1 MMVGFPSWTE
11 AANGPVGFPGCFSCP
26 YRHGGAPAV
35 CLGCFEHAG
44 ASDLPAAPVLRCG
57 ACGRPGVS
65 RRPCDN
71 PLCSRADRGWSAVFA
86 LGLHEAALRHSIASY
101 KYRGERWWGG
111 VFARLLAGYLRAHP
125 TWFEE
130 YDLVVPMPAY
140 CGDGAR
146 RAWDPVGSVFA
157 DLAALIGPDW
167 DCDDRAIIK
176 VTETTPMS
184 GRSRR
189 ERVALAEGAL
199 RPALVVP
206 DGRRVAAKRIL
217 VVDDVLTE
225 GSSLREVAVALRT
238 AGAEEVAGLVLARRG
253 WDGPPAQAESSR
265 ARTRPRSP

>member
-1 MMVGFPSWTE
+1 MVRIPLLAE
-11 AANGPVGFPGCFSCP
+11 AATRPFGFPGCRHCP
-26 YRHGGAPAV
+26 YRHVGAPNV
-35 CLGCFEHAG
+35 CLGCFEHA
-44 ASDLPAAPVLRCG
+44 APVHQSLAPATRCG
-57 ACGRPGVS
+57 ACGRPGPS
-65 RRPCDN
+65 HRPCAN

-86 LGLHEAALRHSIASY
+86 LGLHEAALRRSIASY
-101 KYRGERWWGG
+101 KYRGERWWAG

-140 CGDGAR
+140 QGEGAR
-146 RAWDPVGSVFA
+146 RPWDPVGSLFA
-157 DLAALIGPDW
+157 DLVALIGSEW
-167 DCDDRAIIK
+167 DCDDRLITKTA
-176 VTETTPMS
+176 ETPPMS

-206 DGRRVAAKRIL
+206 ERRRVVGRRIL

-225 GSSLREVAVALRT
+225 GSSLREVAVALRA

-253 WDGPPAQAESSR
+253 WEAPGCAGSSGDQSF
-265 ARTRPRSP
+265 APSL